1 LPSPVDGR
9 YRTALVRVTVA
20 LVVGFA
26 VALALQ
32 AREAEAAEPDAAPAA
47 STDDGDGPQRSEDA
61 APGARATPGRVPG
74 GALGALPAQPF
85 GNADSDDD
93 ADADQA
99 GSGEAEDEAPGAPLR
114 ALSCLEGEG
123 GNDTDGAR
131 RGVQKKDFLKR
142 HRFELSAHGGYYAAD
157 SLSST
162 YVYGGS
168 LSFFFS
174 EDFGIEAM
182 VLRNPVSF
190 RLENAFKSFDLQQH
204 FQPGT
209 AWNVL
214 GSLAWSPV
222 HAKFRFSDRHITHAD
237 LMINVGGGQTLS
249 DVAQGFTW
257 QVGLGLKLY
266 LARFFSLRIDVR
278 DLIIPEEVLGNG
290 RNTHNITTMLGLSGW
305 IPG

>member
-1 LPSPVDGR
+1 MR
-9 YRTALVRVTVA
+9 ATIA
-20 LVVGFA
+20 LVVGLVVGFVV
-26 VALALQ
+26 VAQSSYA
-32 AREAEAAEPDAAPAA
+32 AEAAEPEAAPAGSA
-47 STDDGDGPQRSEDA
+47 EDEA
-61 APGARATPGRVPG
+61 APPRPERPDDAPPVSRGAPGRVPG

-85 GNADSDDD
+85 GAGGTDDEGD
-93 ADADQA
+93 VDEA
-99 GSGEAEDEAPGAPLR
+99 GSGESDDEAPGAPLR

-174 EDFGIEAM
+174 EDFGVEAM

-204 FQPGT
+204 FQPGI

-214 GSLAWSPV
+214 GALAWSPV
-222 HAKFRFSDRHITHAD
+222 HAKLRFSDRHITHAD
-237 LMINVGGGQTLS
+237 LMINVGGGQTFS

-278 DLIIPEEVLGNG
+278 DLIIPQEVLGNG
-290 RNTHNITTMLGLSGW
+290 RNTHNVTSMVGLSGW